1 MVHAVHPTCPPED
14 GHMNYDYNEVRIWL
28 PGVRVYAWIQ
38 SWDCQHV
45 ADSLARSKPLGEFD
59 STLCDLMLHGF

>member
-1 MVHAVHPTCPPED
+1 MS
-14 GHMNYDYNEVRIWL
+14 YDYNEVRIWL

-45 ADSLARSKPLGEFD
+45 ADSFARSKPLGEFD

>member
-1 MVHAVHPTCPPED
+1 MS
-14 GHMNYDYNEVRIWL
+14 YDYNELRIWL

-38 SWDCQHV
+38 SWDCQLV
-45 ADSLARSKPLGEFD
+45 AYKFNHAIPPLGEFD